1 MAKQLYDF
9 LRTLLLGSMELVDQL
24 FEGIPFAK
32 DAILWALFVVLVM
45 NLIVIPI
52 RGYGASDRAIAKE
65 IRAGRAESTRAI
77 RQSRS
82 MGKQLQKDAY
92 TRMKNRGITRPRS
105 FDDF

>member
-1 MAKQLYDF
+1 MANQLYQF
-9 LRTLLLGSMELVDQL
+9 LRTLLIGAVGLVDQL
-24 FEGIPFAK
+24 FDGVPFAK

-52 RGYGASDRAIAKE
+52 RGYGASDRALAKD
-65 IRAGRAESTRAI
+65 IRVGRAESTRAI
-77 RQSRS
+77 RISRS
-82 MGKQLQKDAY
+82 MGKQLQTDAY

>member
-9 LRTLLLGSMELVDQL
+9 LRTLLIGSLALVDQL

-52 RGYGASDRAIAKE
+52 RGYGASDRALAKDV
-65 IRAGRAESTRAI
+65 RSGRSLSTEAI
-77 RQSRS
+77 KEARIKQTSR
-82 MGKQLQKDAY
+82 
-92 TRMKNRGITRPRS
+92 R
-105 FDDF
+105 